1 MDCEYCEVGS
11 YDGYCI
17 CKKQTGP
24 TPICPHVWRCS
35 KLMIW
40 KPLPA
45 MEQCPLRHESGNVK
59 MARHGFLYVDIGGQI
74 IKIKNPYDY
83 VPENVNVCIVDGTY
97 EIKE

>member
-1 MDCEYCEVGS
+1 
-11 YDGYCI
+11 
-17 CKKQTGP
+17 
-24 TPICPHVWRCS
+24 
-35 KLMIW
+35 MIW

-59 MARHGFLYVDIGGQI
+59 MARHGFLYIDIGGQI